1 MGIFDFFRKK
11 PNREALVQGM
21 ERTREGFFSKIWRL
35 FTGGQVLDDE
45 MLDRLETLL
54 IEADTGVDTTA
65 KIIRGLQERSKSE
78 NGLKGERLQEVF
90 REEVMS
96 LLRQTPEAD
105 LDFSRTLD
113 HHPHVILVVG
123 VNGVGKT
130 TSIGKLA
137 WHYRQ
142 AGKKVVMGAADTFRA
157 AAIEQLQ
164 EWSRRADS
172 RIVTQ
177 KMGSDPASVAFD
189 TLSSAQKHAEEVVLI
204 DTAGRLHNKSG
215 LMQELG
221 KVRSV
226 MSKVIPEAPH
236 EVLLVLDASTGQNAL
251 EQARI
256 FGEVTKVTGLILTK
270 LDGTARGGIVVAV
283 SDQLGI
289 PVRYIGVGEKAEHLQ
304 PFDRQAFVDALFS
317 DATA

>member
-1 MGIFDFFRKK
+1 
-11 PNREALVQGM
+11 
-21 ERTREGFFSKIWRL
+21 
-35 FTGGQVLDDE
+35 
-45 MLDRLETLL
+45 
-54 IEADTGVDTTA
+54 
-65 KIIRGLQERSKSE
+65 
-78 NGLKGERLQEVF
+78 
-90 REEVMS
+90 
-96 LLRQTPEAD
+96 
-105 LDFSRTLD
+105 
-113 HHPHVILVVG
+113 
-123 VNGVGKT
+123 
-130 TSIGKLA
+130 
-137 WHYRQ
+137 
-142 AGKKVVMGAADTFRA
+142 MGAADTFRA

-164 EWSRRADS
+164 EWSRRADC

-304 PFDRQAFVDALFS
+304 PFDRHAFVDALFS